1 MKLKVMKKI
10 NLIIAFFVLMIT
22 SLQVN
27 AQQDPQFTQYFDNA
41 LFVNP
46 AYAGSTGMLS
56 AMSIHREQWVGF
68 EGRPSSTT
76 LSLHSPL
83 SYESVGLGLTAVR
96 DVIGPLSQ
104 TMFYGDFSYSLKLT
118 QKSKLAFG
126 LKAGLNL
133 INSETSTLSTTQAGD
148 QNLQNN
154 FRNRIN
160 PNFGFGMY
168 YHSPR
173 FFAGLSTPKL
183 IEQSIDGTE
192 TNKEKR
198 HYFAIIGAVIP
209 VSKDWKIRPTSQV
222 KATFGAPM
230 SIDLSVAGIYSDK
243 LWLGSMYR
251 LNAAYGVF
259 AQYQINPQFRI
270 GIATDFSSTLIRKY
284 NYGTFEVMLS
294 YDFRYNKQGIRSPR
308 YF

>member
-1 MKLKVMKKI
+1 
-10 NLIIAFFVLMIT
+10 
-22 SLQVN
+22 
-27 AQQDPQFTQYFDNA
+27 
-41 LFVNP
+41 
-46 AYAGSTGMLS
+46 MLS

-76 LSLHSPL
+76 MSIHSPL

-133 INSETSTLSTTQAGD
+133 INSETSTLNTTQAGD

-154 FRNRIN
+154 MRNRIN

-173 FFAGLSTPKL
+173 FFAGISTPKL

-198 HYFAIIGAVIP
+198 HYFAIVGAVIP
-209 VSKDWKIRPTSQV
+209 VSKEWKIRPTSQV

-230 SIDLSVAGIYSDK
+230 SIDFSVAGIYNDK
-243 LWLGSMYR
+243 VWLGSMYR

-270 GIATDFSSTLIRKY
+270 GLATDFSSTVIRKY

>member
-1 MKLKVMKKI
+1 MNIL
-10 NLIIAFFVLMIT
+10 LALFIATGI
-22 SLQVN
+22 SLQLK

-56 AMSIHREQWVGF
+56 ATSIHREQWVGF

-76 LSLHSPL
+76 MSLHSPL

-96 DVIGPLSQ
+96 DVVGPLSQ

-118 QKSKLAFG
+118 KKSKLAFG
-126 LKAGLNL
+126 LKAGLNI
-133 INSETSTLSTTQAGD
+133 INSETSSLLTTQAGD
-148 QNLQNN
+148 QNLLNN
-154 FRNRIN
+154 MRNRVN

-173 FFAGLSTPKL
+173 FFAGISTPKL
-183 IEQSIDGTE
+183 IEQSIDGTS

-198 HYFAIIGAVIP
+198 HYFAILGAVLP
-209 VSKDWKIRPTSQV
+209 VSKDWKIRPTSQL
-222 KATFGAPM
+222 KATAGAPI
-230 SIDLSVAGIYSDK
+230 SIDLSIAGIYSDK
-243 LWLGSMYR
+243 IWIGSMYR

-270 GIATDFSSTLIRKY
+270 GVASDFSITKIRKY
-284 NYGTFEVMLS
+284 NYGTFEVLLS

>member
-1 MKLKVMKKI
+1 MNFNVMKKI
-10 NLIIAFFVLMIT
+10 NLILVVLFAILT
-22 SLQVN
+22 LQVK

-76 LSLHSPL
+76 MSIHSPL

-133 INSETSTLSTTQAGD
+133 INSETSTLNTTQAGD

-154 FRNRIN
+154 MRNRIN

-173 FFAGLSTPKL
+173 FFAGISTPKL

-198 HYFAIIGAVIP
+198 HYFAIVGAVIP
-209 VSKDWKIRPTSQV
+209 VSKEWKIRPTSQV

-230 SIDLSVAGIYSDK
+230 SIDFSVAGIYNDK
-243 LWLGSMYR
+243 VWLGSMYR

-270 GIATDFSSTLIRKY
+270 GLATDFSSTVIRKY

-294 YDFRYNKQGIRSPR
+294 YDFRFNKQGIRSPR

>member
-1 MKLKVMKKI
+1 MKKI
-10 NLIIAFFVLMIT
+10 NLLGALFIVTFL
-22 SLQVN
+22 SLQVR

-46 AYAGSTGMLS
+46 AYAGSTGMLT
-56 AMSIHREQWVGF
+56 ATSIHREQWVGF

-76 LSLHSPL
+76 VSLHSPL

-118 QKSKLAFG
+118 KKSKLALG

-133 INSETSTLSTTQAGD
+133 INSQTSTLSTTQSGD
-148 QNLQNN
+148 VNLMSNL
-154 FRNRIN
+154 RNRVN

-173 FFAGLSTPKL
+173 FFAGISTPKL
-183 IEQSIDGTE
+183 IEQSLDGTA

-198 HYFAIIGAVIP
+198 HYFGIIGAVLPIN
-209 VSKDWKIRPTSQV
+209 SDWKIRPTSQV
-222 KATFGAPM
+222 KATIGAPI
-230 SIDLSVAGIYSDK
+230 SIDLSVSGIYKDRV
-243 LWLGSMYR
+243 WFGSMYR
-251 LNAAYGVF
+251 LNAAFGVF
-259 AQYQINPQFRI
+259 TQYQINHSFRV
-270 GIATDFSSTLIRKY
+270 GLATDFSTTQIRRY
-284 NYGTFEVMLS
+284 NYGTYEMLLS
-294 YDFRYNKQGIRSPR
+294 YDFSFNKQGIRSPR

>member
-1 MKLKVMKKI
+1 MKKI
-10 NLIIAFFVLMIT
+10 NLFVAFLMLT
-22 SLQVN
+22 TMSLNVN

-56 AMSIHREQWVGF
+56 ATTIHREQWVGF

-76 LSLHSPL
+76 MSLHSPL

-118 QKSKLAFG
+118 KTSKLAFG

-133 INSETSTLSTTQAGD
+133 INSQTSSLSTTQSGD
-148 QNLQNN
+148 VNLMNN
-154 FRNRIN
+154 MRNRVN

-173 FFAGLSTPKL
+173 FFAGISTPKL

-198 HYFAIIGAVIP
+198 HYFAIIGAVLP

-222 KATFGAPM
+222 KATVGAPM
-230 SIDLSVAGIYSDK
+230 SIDISVAGIYSDK
-243 LWLGSMYR
+243 IWIGSMYR

-270 GIATDFSSTLIRKY
+270 GVASDFSATQIRKY
-284 NYGTFEVMLS
+284 NYGTFEVLLS
-294 YDFRYNKQGIRSPR
+294 YDFRYNRQGIRSPR

>member
-1 MKLKVMKKI
+1 MKKI
-10 NLIIAFFVLMIT
+10 NLLVAFLMLT
-22 SLQVN
+22 TLSLNVN

-56 AMSIHREQWVGF
+56 ANTIHREQWVGF

-76 LSLHSPL
+76 MSLHSPL

-118 QKSKLAFG
+118 KTSKLAFG

-133 INSETSTLSTTQAGD
+133 INSQTSTLSTTQSGD
-148 QNLQNN
+148 VNLMNN
-154 FRNRIN
+154 MRNRVN

-168 YHSPR
+168 YHSTR
-173 FFAGLSTPKL
+173 FFAGISTPKL

-198 HYFAIIGAVIP
+198 HYFAIIGAVLP

-222 KATFGAPM
+222 KATVGAPM
-230 SIDLSVAGIYSDK
+230 SIDISVAGIYSDK
-243 LWLGSMYR
+243 IWIGSMYR

-270 GIATDFSSTLIRKY
+270 GVASDFSATQIRKY
-284 NYGTFEVMLS
+284 NYGTFEVLLS
-294 YDFRYNKQGIRSPR
+294 YDFRYNRQGIRSPR

>member
-1 MKLKVMKKI
+1 MNIL
-10 NLIIAFFVLMIT
+10 LALFIATGI
-22 SLQVN
+22 SLQLK

-56 AMSIHREQWVGF
+56 ATSIHREQWVGF

-76 LSLHSPL
+76 MSLHSPL

-96 DVIGPLSQ
+96 DVVGPLSQ

-118 QKSKLAFG
+118 KKSKLAFG
-126 LKAGLNL
+126 LKAGLNI
-133 INSETSTLSTTQAGD
+133 INSETSSLSTTQAGD
-148 QNLQNN
+148 QNLLNN
-154 FRNRIN
+154 MRNRVN

-173 FFAGLSTPKL
+173 FFAGISTPKL
-183 IEQSIDGTE
+183 IEQSIDGTS

-198 HYFAIIGAVIP
+198 HYFAILGAVLP
-209 VSKDWKIRPTSQV
+209 VSKDWKIRPTSQL
-222 KATFGAPM
+222 KATAGAPI
-230 SIDLSVAGIYSDK
+230 SIDLSIAGIYSDK
-243 LWLGSMYR
+243 IWIGSMYR

-270 GIATDFSSTLIRKY
+270 GVASDFSTTKIRKY
-284 NYGTFEVMLS
+284 NYGTFEVLLS

>member
-1 MKLKVMKKI
+1 MKKMNI
-10 NLIIAFFVLMIT
+10 LLALFIATGI
-22 SLQVN
+22 SLQLK

-56 AMSIHREQWVGF
+56 ATSIHREQWVGF

-76 LSLHSPL
+76 MSLHSPL

-96 DVIGPLSQ
+96 DVVGPLSQ

-118 QKSKLAFG
+118 KKSKLAFG
-126 LKAGLNL
+126 LKAGLNI
-133 INSETSTLSTTQAGD
+133 INSETSSLSTTQAGD
-148 QNLQNN
+148 QNLLNN
-154 FRNRIN
+154 MRNRVN

-173 FFAGLSTPKL
+173 FFAGISTPKL
-183 IEQSIDGTE
+183 IEQSIDGTS

-198 HYFAIIGAVIP
+198 HYFAILGAVLP
-209 VSKDWKIRPTSQV
+209 VSKDWKIRPTSQL
-222 KATFGAPM
+222 KATAGAPI
-230 SIDLSVAGIYSDK
+230 SIDLSIAGIYSDK
-243 LWLGSMYR
+243 IWIGSMYR

-270 GIATDFSSTLIRKY
+270 GVASDFSTTKIRKY
-284 NYGTFEVMLS
+284 NYGTFEVLLS

>member
-1 MKLKVMKKI
+1 MKKI
-10 NLIIAFFVLMIT
+10 NLLAAFLILT
-22 SLQVN
+22 TLSLKVN

-56 AMSIHREQWVGF
+56 ANTIHREQWVGF

-76 LSLHSPL
+76 MSLHSPL

-118 QKSKLAFG
+118 KTSKLAFG

-133 INSETSTLSTTQAGD
+133 INSQTSTLSTTQSGD
-148 QNLQNN
+148 VNLMNN
-154 FRNRIN
+154 MRNRVN

-173 FFAGLSTPKL
+173 FFAGISTPKL

-198 HYFAIIGAVIP
+198 HYFAIVGAVLP
-209 VSKDWKIRPTSQV
+209 VSKDWKIRPSSQL
-222 KATFGAPM
+222 KATVGAPM
-230 SIDLSVAGIYSDK
+230 SIDFSVTGIYSDK
-243 LWLGSMYR
+243 IWFGSMYR

-270 GIATDFSSTLIRKY
+270 GVASDFSTTKIRKY
-284 NYGTFEVMLS
+284 NYGTFEVLLS

>member
-1 MKLKVMKKI
+1 MNFNVMKKI
-10 NLIIAFFVLMIT
+10 NLILVLLFAILT
-22 SLQVN
+22 LQVK

-56 AMSIHREQWVGF
+56 ALSIHREQWVGF

-76 LSLHSPL
+76 LSIHSPL

-118 QKSKLAFG
+118 KKSKLALG

-133 INSETSTLSTTQAGD
+133 INSETSTLNTTEAGD
-148 QNLQNN
+148 QNLMNN
-154 FRNRIN
+154 MRNRIN

-173 FFAGLSTPKL
+173 FFAGISTPKL
-183 IEQSIDGTE
+183 IEQSIDGTS

-209 VSKDWKIRPTSQV
+209 VSKEWKIRPTSQV
-222 KATFGAPM
+222 KATSGAPM
-230 SIDLSVAGIYSDK
+230 SIDFSAAGIYSDK
-243 LWLGSMYR
+243 LWIGTMYR

-259 AQYQINPQFRI
+259 SQYQINPQFRI
-270 GIATDFSSTLIRKY
+270 GLATDFSATQVRKY

-294 YDFRYNKQGIRSPR
+294 YDFKYNKQGIRSPR

>member
-1 MKLKVMKKI
+1 MNFNVMKKI
-10 NLIIAFFVLMIT
+10 NLILVVLFAILT
-22 SLQVN
+22 LQVK

-76 LSLHSPL
+76 MSIHSPL

-133 INSETSTLSTTQAGD
+133 INSETSTLNTTQAGD

-154 FRNRIN
+154 MRNRIN

-173 FFAGLSTPKL
+173 FFAGISTPKL

-198 HYFAIIGAVIP
+198 HYFAIVGAVIP
-209 VSKDWKIRPTSQV
+209 VSKEWKIRPTSQV

-230 SIDLSVAGIYSDK
+230 SIDFSVAGIYNDK
-243 LWLGSMYR
+243 VWLGSMYR

-270 GIATDFSSTLIRKY
+270 GLATDFSSTVIRKY

>member
-1 MKLKVMKKI
+1 MNIL
-10 NLIIAFFVLMIT
+10 LALFIATGI
-22 SLQVN
+22 SLQLK

-56 AMSIHREQWVGF
+56 ATSIHREQWVGF

-76 LSLHSPL
+76 MSLHSPL

-96 DVIGPLSQ
+96 DVVGPLSQ

-118 QKSKLAFG
+118 KKSKLAFG
-126 LKAGLNL
+126 LKAGLNI
-133 INSETSTLSTTQAGD
+133 INSETSSLSTTQAGD
-148 QNLQNN
+148 QNLLNN
-154 FRNRIN
+154 MRNRVN

-173 FFAGLSTPKL
+173 FFAGISTPKL
-183 IEQSIDGTE
+183 IEQSIDGTS

-198 HYFAIIGAVIP
+198 HYFAILGAVLP
-209 VSKDWKIRPTSQV
+209 VSKDWKIRPTSQL
-222 KATFGAPM
+222 KATAGAPI
-230 SIDLSVAGIYSDK
+230 SIDLSIAGIYSDK
-243 LWLGSMYR
+243 IWIGSMYR

-270 GIATDFSSTLIRKY
+270 GVASDFSITKIRKY
-284 NYGTFEVMLS
+284 NYGTFEVLLS

>member
-1 MKLKVMKKI
+1 MNFNVMKKI
-10 NLIIAFFVLMIT
+10 NLILVVLFAILT
-22 SLQVN
+22 LQVK

-76 LSLHSPL
+76 MSIHSPL

-133 INSETSTLSTTQAGD
+133 INSETSTLNTTQAGD

-154 FRNRIN
+154 MRNRIN

-173 FFAGLSTPKL
+173 FFAGISTPKL

-198 HYFAIIGAVIP
+198 HYFAIVGAVIP
-209 VSKDWKIRPTSQV
+209 VSKEWKIRPTYQV

-230 SIDLSVAGIYSDK
+230 SIDFSVAGIYNDK
-243 LWLGSMYR
+243 VWLGSMYR

-270 GIATDFSSTLIRKY
+270 GLATDFSSTVIRKY

-294 YDFRYNKQGIRSPR
+294 YDFRFNKQGIRSPR

>member
-1 MKLKVMKKI
+1 MKLNVMKNI
-10 NLIIAFFVLMIT
+10 NLIIVSIALVIV
-22 SLQVN
+22 SLEVK

-56 AMSIHREQWVGF
+56 ALSIHREQWVGF

-76 LSLHSPL
+76 MSIHSPL

-133 INSETSTLSTTQAGD
+133 INSETSTLSTTQVGD

-154 FRNRIN
+154 IRNKIN

-168 YHSPR
+168 YHSTR
-173 FFAGLSTPKL
+173 FFGGISTPKL
-183 IEQSIDGTE
+183 IEQSIDGSE

-209 VSKDWKIRPTSQV
+209 VYKDWKIRPTSQV

-230 SIDLSVAGIYSDK
+230 SIDISIAGIYSDK
-243 LWLGSMYR
+243 VWLGSMYR

-270 GIATDFSSTLIRKY
+270 GLATDFSSTVIRKY

-294 YDFRYNKQGIRSPR
+294 YDFRFNKQGIRSPR